1 MADVLVCIARVEK
14 LSCQASAPHPRH
26 PTPVLSPPPPAAP
39 RCLQTFGACLQRTRL
54 RTFLWTQPL
63 LLAPMLWMGSSH
75 CAGQLTA
82 TPQAPAHLLRLAA
95 AMQRCSSWLP
105 VGPLPAVGTGGAAAA
120 AAAASLDTP
129 GGACLAVHLWLV
141 IVLAYGLPAIVIHRL
156 ESQEEQA
163 AQVMRKEGQ
172 QRQQRQQPRSSGS
185 GGQPHRDLLLQRRPS
200 ARGSGAELL
209 LAAYSAWLLVQLA
222 LPLLG

>member
-1 MADVLVCIARVEK
+1 
-14 LSCQASAPHPRH
+14 
-26 PTPVLSPPPPAAP
+26 
-39 RCLQTFGACLQRTRL
+39 
-54 RTFLWTQPL
+54 
-63 LLAPMLWMGSSH
+63 MGSSH
-75 CAGQLTA
+75 CASQLTA

-105 VGPLPAVGTGGAAAA
+105 VGPLPAAGAGGAAAA

-163 AQVMRKEGQ
+163 AQATRKEGQ
-172 QRQQRQQPRSSGS
+172 QRQQQRSSSSGS
-185 GGQPHRDLLLQRRPS
+185 GGQQHRDLLLQRRPS
-200 ARGSGAELL
+200 ALGSSAELL